1 MANQPEWLISWYG
14 ESMADPTMSSRK
26 LRPMLL
32 WAAIMAVS
40 LGACE
45 AGDGTPG
52 SEPAVE
58 TGTAPLLPQ
67 PNAGVAPQTT
77 RPPGQDRP
85 DQVSGSRSTAIVEA
99 AARVGPAVVSVN
111 VIRTEQVQSRGSF
124 FDPFP
129 MRRTRRSRGLG
140 SGFIVSA
147 DGVILTND
155 HVVRDG
161 ERIMVTLP
169 DGRDFEAELLGTDQL
184 TDVAVLRIRGS
195 DLPVAPVGT
204 SEGLLIGEWSLAIGN
219 PFGNLFSNSEPSVT
233 AGVIS
238 GTDRH
243 IIPDDE
249 DRVVYLGMIQ
259 TDASINPGNSGGPL
273 VNSMGEVIG
282 VNSSIFSRS
291 GGSEGL
297 GFAIPIDRAIRV
309 ANDLLAS
316 GEVKRAWLGFDVDA
330 GQEDIWGRTYAVA
343 VASVSP
349 SSPAARANISPGDRV
364 VTANGRALST
374 LLDFESLLL
383 DLEEGESIELGI
395 EGRQGSVTLVAESLP
410 SVSADRVTA
419 LEQMQLITIT
429 PGIRAERGLRYET
442 GALIVNIERDFEGR
456 IGLRAGDV
464 ILQINRLRVESAEE
478 AASALRRVSGV
489 FVIYIERN
497 GEVVSRTLQSG
508 RPRG

>member
-1 MANQPEWLISWYG
+1 
-14 ESMADPTMSSRK
+14 MADRTMSPRIF
-26 LRPMLL
+26 RPMLL
-32 WAAIMAVS
+32 WAALVTIP
-40 LGACE
+40 LGACQPTDDGSADVDSGG
-45 AGDGTPG
+45 AG
-52 SEPAVE
+52 VK
-58 TGTAPLLPQ
+58 TGAAPLLSRT
-67 PNAGVAPQTT
+67 NAGSSQPTST
-77 RPPGQDRP
+77 PRDPSN
-85 DQVSGSRSTAIVEA
+85 QVSGSRSTAIVEA

-111 VIRTEQVQSRGSF
+111 VIRTEQVQARGSF

-129 MRRTRRSRGLG
+129 MPRTRRSRGLG
-140 SGFIVSA
+140 SGFIISPE
-147 DGVILTND
+147 GVILTND

-169 DGRDFEAELLGTDQL
+169 DGRDFEAELLGADQL

-238 GTDRH
+238 GTGRH
-243 IIPDDE
+243 IIPDNE

-273 VNSMGEVIG
+273 VNSVGEVIG

-297 GFAIPIDRAIRV
+297 GFAIPIDRALRV

-316 GEVKRAWLGFDVDA
+316 GEVQRAWLGFDVDA
-330 GQEDIWGRTYAVA
+330 SQEDIWGRTVGVA
-343 VASVSP
+343 VSSVSP
-349 SSPAARANISPGDRV
+349 SSPAARAGISPGDRV
-364 VTANGRALST
+364 VIANGRALRT

-383 DLEEGESIELGI
+383 DLVEGETVALGI
-395 EGRQGSVTLVAESLP
+395 DGRQGTVTLVSEPLP

-419 LEQMQLITIT
+419 LEKIELITVT
-429 PGIRAERGLRYET
+429 PSIRAERGLSYET
-442 GALIVNIERDFEGR
+442 GALIVDIERNLEGL
-456 IGLRAGDV
+456 GLRAGDV
-464 ILQINRLRVESAEE
+464 ILQINRQRIESAEQ
-478 AASALRRVSGV
+478 AAQVLRQTSGRLTV
-489 FVIYIERN
+489 YIERN
-497 GEVVSRTLQSG
+497 GEVVTRHLVRG
-508 RPRG
+508 PRG